1 MATTFVPADNA
12 YLNSPFYFRYLEVFV
27 SSMILVWVRFMQITT
42 QCFYPA
48 STNGPFKKLTSKSYI
63 LYKT

>member
-12 YLNSPFYFRYLEVFV
+12 YLNSALNLRFLGFFV
-27 SSMILVWVRFMQITT
+27 SSMILVWVRFTQITT
-42 QCFYPA
+42 QCSSPA